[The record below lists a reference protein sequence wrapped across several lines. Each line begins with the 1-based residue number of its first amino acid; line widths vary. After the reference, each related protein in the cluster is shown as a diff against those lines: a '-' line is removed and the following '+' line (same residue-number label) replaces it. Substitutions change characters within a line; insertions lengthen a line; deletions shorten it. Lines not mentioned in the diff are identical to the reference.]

1 MILLSIRAE
10 EEEMERP
17 ILRMAIMPIVALALA
32 CSVIAQAEEI
42 GTERGMKTD
51 IKSESEYQKLEQA
64 MPHFETLENSASL
77 AMPALALDSVSVSS
91 FNILFSYDVSALA
104 AVQVDNLT
112 GGSASFEYFSYQ
124 FDADGIQENIHLVG
138 IADLN
143 QDNSHLP
150 LSAGSGQI
158 ARLKFSISRNH
169 DFAGFNIPMK
179 FRFLDSLSKDD
190 NTLTN
195 FSGAKIQQ
203 EEIAYLEFDIYAG
216 ITAQYF
222 HDGNQLRVMIYNLDG
237 NRLPADTENFLTVKN
252 LAEFEIFGRQMAS
265 GQGELLEAGY
275 AAVTAAIPESY
286 YLSANYP
293 NPFNP
298 ETKISFHLPR
308 TARVELS
315 VYNLLGQRVNT
326 LVEGVLSPGEHFVS
340 WDGRDYQGNN
350 QSSGVYFYRID
361 SEPGSLYEKWCF

>member
-17 ILRMAIMPIVALALA
+17 ILRIIIMPIVALVLA

-64 MPHFETLENSASL
+64 MLHFETLENSASL

-91 FNILFSYDVSALA
+91 FNILFSYDASALA

-124 FDADGIQENIHLVG
+124 LDADGIQENIHLVG

-203 EEIAYLEFDIYAG
+203 EEIA
-216 ITAQYF
+216 
-222 HDGNQLRVMIYNLDG
+222 
-237 NRLPADTENFLTVKN
+237 
-252 LAEFEIFGRQMAS
+252 
-265 GQGELLEAGY
+265 
-275 AAVTAAIPESY
+275 
-286 YLSANYP
+286 
-293 NPFNP
+293 
-298 ETKISFHLPR
+298 
-308 TARVELS
+308 
-315 VYNLLGQRVNT
+315 
-326 LVEGVLSPGEHFVS
+326 
-340 WDGRDYQGNN
+340 
-350 QSSGVYFYRID
+350 
-361 SEPGSLYEKWCF
+361 